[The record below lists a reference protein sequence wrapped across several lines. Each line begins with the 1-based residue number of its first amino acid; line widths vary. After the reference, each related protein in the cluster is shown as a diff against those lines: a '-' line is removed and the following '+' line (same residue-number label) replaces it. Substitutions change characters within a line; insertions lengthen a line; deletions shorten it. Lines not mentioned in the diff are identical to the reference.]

1 MTATATTVTFTK
13 LRNGAWGVKGYDLRG
28 GSVAYVTKRSGE
40 IQAVTVDRVMWSDHT
55 GLAIA
60 SIVSDRPTAAT
71 ARRTA
76 SRRRSCPTG
85 GNCSSFGNGRSC
97 GAPDCDGF

>member
-1 MTATATTVTFTK
+1 MSITATATTFTK
-13 LRNGAWGVKGYDLRG
+13 LRNGSWGVKGYDLRG
-28 GSVAYVTKRSGE
+28 GSVVYVTKRSGE

-60 SIVSDRPTAAT
+60 SIVSDRPAS
-71 ARRTA
+71 ARRST
-76 SRRRSCPTG
+76 RRSCPTG

>member
-1 MTATATTVTFTK
+1 MSDITFTK
-13 LRNGAWGVKGYDLRG
+13 LRNGAWGVRGYGLRG

-85 GNCSSFGNGRSC
+85 GNCSSFGSGRSC
-97 GAPDCDGF
+97 GAPDCDGY

>member
-1 MTATATTVTFTK
+1 MTATATTATFTK
-13 LRNGAWGVKGYDLRG
+13 LRSGAWGVKGHSLASGRI
-28 GSVAYVTKRSGE
+28 VRVTKRSGE
-40 IQAVTVDRVMWSDHT
+40 SQMVTIDRVMWSDHT

-71 ARRTA
+71 ARIPA
-76 SRRRSCPTG
+76 ERRRSCPTG
-85 GNCSSFGNGRSC
+85 GNCSSFGSGRSC